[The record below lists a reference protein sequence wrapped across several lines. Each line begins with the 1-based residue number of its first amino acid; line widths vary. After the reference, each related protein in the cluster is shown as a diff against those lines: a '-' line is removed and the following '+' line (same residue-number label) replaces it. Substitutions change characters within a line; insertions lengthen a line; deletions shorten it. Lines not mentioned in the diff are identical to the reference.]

1 MTAGDMSDNAD
12 VSLELTPSAAQVRS
26 EDPVESLADV
36 TEEQQ
41 AEAEAFAG
49 LYDLEC
55 LLVTGGGRYGGR
67 GRRLRVSPLSG

>member
-1 MTAGDMSDNAD
+1 MNSSHAFSHRFLMAGQAGPH
-12 VSLELTPSAAQVRS
+12 VVEEL
-26 EDPVESLADV
+26 V
-36 TEEQQ
+36 TSSFGGGRAGGGVDRFE
-41 AEAEAFAG
+41 G